1 MKKAFIITLAFLLAA
16 CGVVQQAPQAEP
28 SPVVQTVVVM
38 ITPTAEPPTAI
49 SLPTEA
55 PTNTPAPTET
65 PLPTATTAPTNTP
78 EPTATTAQQAVSVAA
93 TATTGPSSGLTP
105 VFVDNLL
112 GKGVFTN
119 ITFSTDKITLN
130 CFPREMQIS
139 MTANLPEITRVEMY
153 YRIVDAPSALYPSD
167 WKLVGNLGTD
177 NKGNYSI
184 TFEALDI
191 DPNYRGNEQAWL
203 DFQFIGVNKGG
214 GTVDRTQ
221 KIERLV
227 TYYKDC
233 P

>member
-1 MKKAFIITLAFLLAA
+1 MKKALFITLAFLLAA
-16 CGVVQQAPQAEP
+16 CGVVQPAPQVQP
-28 SPVVQTVVVM
+28 SPIVQTVVVM
-38 ITPTAEPPTAI
+38 ITPTAAPPTAI
-49 SLPTEA
+49 ELPTEA
-55 PTNTPAPTET
+55 PTIAPTET
-65 PLPTATTAPTNTP
+65 PLPAPTETLAPTNTP
-78 EPTATTAQQAVSVAA
+78 EPTATTAQQVVNAAA

-105 VFVDNLL
+105 VYVDNLL

-130 CFPREMQIS
+130 CFPREMQIN

-153 YRIVDAPSALYPSD
+153 YRIVDAPSALYPSE

-177 NKGNYSI
+177 SKGNYFT

-227 TYYKDC
+227 TYYKEC

>member
-1 MKKAFIITLAFLLAA
+1 MKKALIIILAFLLAA
-16 CGVVQQAPQAEP
+16 CGVVQPAPQAQP
-28 SPVVQTVVVM
+28 SPIVQTVVVM
-38 ITPTAEPPTAI
+38 ITPTSGPPTAI
-49 SLPTEA
+49 ELPTEA
-55 PTNTPAPTET
+55 PTTAPTET
-65 PLPTATTAPTNTP
+65 PLPAPTATLAPTNTA
-78 EPTATTAQQAVSVAA
+78 EPTATTAQQVVNAAV

-105 VFVDNLL
+105 VYVDNLL

-130 CFPREMQIS
+130 CFPREMEIT
-139 MTANLPEITRVEMY
+139 MTASLSEITRVEMY
-153 YRIVDAPSALYPSD
+153 YRVVDAPSALYPSE

-177 NKGNYSI
+177 SKGNYFT

-191 DPNYRGNEQAWL
+191 DPNYRGYEQAWL

-227 TYYKDC
+227 TYYKEC

>member
-1 MKKAFIITLAFLLAA
+1 MKRAFIITLAFLLAA
-16 CGVVQQAPQAEP
+16 CGVVQQAPQVEP
-28 SPVVQTVVVM
+28 TPIVQTVVVM

-49 SLPTEA
+49 PPATEVPATNTPLPTDTPTLA
-55 PTNTPAPTET
+55 PTNTAEPTATAEQQQVANT
-65 PLPTATTAPTNTP
+65 APTATTG
-78 EPTATTAQQAVSVAA
+78 S
-93 TATTGPSSGLTP
+93 SSGLTP
-105 VFVDNLL
+105 VLVDNVL

-130 CFPREMQIS
+130 CFPRDMQIS

-153 YRIVDAPSALYPSD
+153 YRVIDAPSALYPSD

-184 TFEALDI
+184 TFAALDI
-191 DPNYRGNEQAWL
+191 DPNYRGYDQAWL

-227 TYYKDC
+227 TYYKEC

>member
-1 MKKAFIITLAFLLAA
+1 MKRAFIITLAFLLAA
-16 CGVVQQAPQAEP
+16 CGVVQQAPQVEP
-28 SPVVQTVVVM
+28 TPIVQTVVVM

-49 SLPTEA
+49 PSATEVPATNTPLPTDTPTLA
-55 PTNTPAPTET
+55 PTNTA
-65 PLPTATTAPTNTP
+65 
-78 EPTATTAQQAVSVAA
+78 EPTATVEQQQVVNNAP

-105 VFVDNLL
+105 VFVDNIL

-153 YRIVDAPSALYPSD
+153 YRVIDAPSALYPSD

-184 TFEALDI
+184 TFDALDI
-191 DPNYRGNEQAWL
+191 DPNYRGYDQAWL

-227 TYYKDC
+227 TYYKEC